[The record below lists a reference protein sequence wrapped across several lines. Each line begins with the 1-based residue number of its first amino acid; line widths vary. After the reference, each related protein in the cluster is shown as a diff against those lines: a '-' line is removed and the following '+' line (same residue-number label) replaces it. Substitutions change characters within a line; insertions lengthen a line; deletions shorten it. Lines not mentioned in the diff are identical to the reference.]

1 MRKPK
6 PRSPA
11 PAPLDAIHTSGASRQ
26 PRRPHYLAK
35 LMKRGKNGEEVTRAM
50 LVKELDVD
58 KSQLSNWLRE
68 VNPSTP
74 SPKWV
79 KALGWYFALSQ
90 DPDDFVDIFT
100 DPDLIRFQRLTKGM
114 QPEDIDRM
122 LTTLEAGYRAKRA

>member
-1 MRKPK
+1 MRKRK
-6 PRSPA
+6 HRSPA
-11 PAPLDAIHTSGASRQ
+11 PAPLDAIYTSGANRQ

-50 LVKELDVD
+50 LVEELDVD

-68 VNPSTP
+68 TNPSTP

-79 KALGWYFALSQ
+79 KALGLYFAPSQ

-100 DPDLIRFQRLTKGM
+100 DPDLIRFQRLTRGM
-114 QPEDIDRM
+114 TAEDVDRM
-122 LTTLEAGYRAKRA
+122 LTTLEAGWAKRA